1 MAVKEKITY
10 KTFKDEEVEKFLNGR
25 NINQKHIVCIE
36 GGTYSNTVQLVI
48 DDLETKRKYLKT
60 DEYKPFV
67 YVKDLKKLGI
77 PFYKNRKEEQREN
90 MAKYGITFKKLR
102 TTDNNGA
109 IVDRLENGF
118 KYIFYTD
125 SAYGM
130 RDLRAFFTKGGLDM
144 YWKATESF
152 TEDLFTPEIKGGKP
166 FIFDPNND
174 SIVYNTISENYEI
187 IIRGIDKVVYNSIQI
202 KYSGEFKEEEPEEDD
217 NDDVD
222 DLIEEQPKV
231 ITQSNGVL
239 KKLKLF
245 INYEIFHDESE
256 NVYRIIFKDKL
267 IAGEKINLFYQIS
280 NRNFFYTLKPE
291 EQYLIQ
297 KGIRMFNGYK
307 TYDDVHKFVFDIETT
322 GLNPNKD
329 RIFAIGCKDNRNFV
343 SIDFVNEM
351 DNDEEERKLIIN
363 LFKHID
369 KLKPAIIFGYNSE
382 DFDFNFIL
390 RRAEK
395 LGLDIETLVT
405 TYLKDKTIKRLED
418 SSLKVG
424 NETKYYTKT
433 SMFGYNVLDIIHAVW
448 KTQAIN
454 SNMKEAGLKYVCK
467 FSEIAKPNRMY
478 VNNGA
483 KIYEMWKEDK
493 FYINKSQTN
502 DYDLIP
508 DEYQDK
514 VIEYLEINPDY
525 DKIISGSEIIEQYL
539 EDDLWETLEVDKRY
553 NESTFMLSKLLPTS
567 FERTATIGGAGSWN
581 LIMTAWSYE
590 NDLAIPYTPHKRDFT
605 GGLSRTFKVGYFENI
620 YKEDYAGLYP
630 AIQLEH
636 LVFPKHDIT
645 NILFRLLS
653 YFKFTRDKYKKWG
666 KDETLP
672 EQERKFYDTL
682 QLPIKILNNSNFG
695 AFGSEYFNWADFDC
709 AERITCTGRQYLRRM
724 IHYFMKFSAIP
735 ITEDSV
741 TGDTPVYIK
750 YENGVIDIVQIGS
763 LFNVNSSFLDEEK
776 LRDYESK
783 NYLILTRGGWKKI
796 NYVYKHK
803 TNKKI
808 HTITTKDRRIDVTED
823 HSLFQNAIEVKPKD
837 LLKNDKIDIFDLT
850 TLDFNYKEDCI
861 YPLNEETA
869 WLYGMFL
876 GDGSALSSK
885 RNKNYFSKRRNE
897 YIVYNHEGRNDWKIS
912 NQNIEFLEKSKDIL
926 KKYFNIDGLIKDH
939 RKSSNVHN
947 MVAYGK
953 DFVKFFANNFYTKD
967 REKKIP
973 SFILSCNDL
982 NILKSFIEGFIDAE
996 GYPKGYDTCISIDQ
1010 KPKIA
1015 LAGLSLILFKLNK
1028 EYRIYLRKDKEHIT
1042 KIAFPQY
1049 NKRKPTS
1056 IMKSDLVY
1064 NNRINETKFDFV
1076 YDVSTEDG
1084 TFIAGIGGIICHN
1097 TDGCNFSI
1105 PEYTLIDLDFN
1116 VLTTP
1121 IKIDDLTYEY
1131 EGVTYKGVD
1140 AMVEKFNNDIIAG
1153 QYMKLDNDGM
1163 WISAANFSRKNYA
1176 NLEYSTL
1183 EDKNKKKIFNIPK
1196 EYLENENEYVKKY
1209 AEENSYSA
1217 EHVKNL
1223 KLRRSKPKVTGNTIK
1238 SKTMSEYIEDFINEG
1253 IKLILT
1259 NKPKEFIEFYYEY
1272 LTKIYC
1278 KQIPI
1283 KKIASKSRLKQTVEE
1298 YQNRGTDV
1306 NGKAKAKQAHMELII
1321 AHDINTS
1328 GIDFIYYVNN
1338 GTAKSHG
1345 DVSIN
1350 KKTGMYNSYVITE
1363 KELKNNPD
1371 MLGEYNVAR
1380 YVTNFNKRVTAL
1392 LTVFPEKIRK
1402 TLIKEKPMDRE
1413 YYGDNEI
1420 QLVNFDR
1427 DSIEDFFY
1435 LEEKEVKFWN
1445 RTGLKPDDIFTEFK
1459 SDYEIKSYEYHDKFS
1474 EIKEKMKALG
1484 ITSKLKMQHQ
1494 RYKNDDIVLLLR
1506 KGYQID
1512 NEIVDLEYSKY
1523 LNTSNVYLP
1532 LKGYKDL
1539 HAIYKKTNSKKLTE
1553 SNKFFISKV
1562 VKGELD
1568 IIKEV

>member
-1 MAVKEKITY
+1 MTVKEKITY

-36 GGTYSNTVQLVI
+36 GSSYSNIVKLVI
-48 DDLETKRKYLKT
+48 DDPEKNKKYIKSE
-60 DEYKPFV
+60 EYKPFV

-77 PFYKNRKEEQREN
+77 PFYKDRKDEYRKN
-90 MAKYGITFKKLR
+90 MTKYGITFKQLR

-109 IVDRLENGF
+109 IVDRLEQGY

-125 SAYGM
+125 SDYGM
-130 RDLRAFFTKGGLDM
+130 RDLRAFFSKGGLDI

-152 TEDLFTPEIKGGKP
+152 TENLFTPEIKGGKP
-166 FIFDPNND
+166 FIYDPNND

-187 IIRGIDKVVYNSIQI
+187 IIRGIDKVIYNSIQI
-202 KYSGEFKEEEPEEDD
+202 KYSGEFKEEKPEDD
-217 NDDVD
+217 DDDVE
-222 DLIEEQPKV
+222 DLIEEKPKV
-231 ITQSNGVL
+231 STELNGVL

-256 NVYRIIFKDKL
+256 NVYRVIFKDKL
-267 IAGEKINLFYQIS
+267 NEGEKINLFYEIS
-280 NRNFFYTLKPE
+280 NRNFFFTLKPE

-297 KGIRMFNGYK
+297 KGVRMFNGYK

-322 GLNPNKD
+322 GLYPEKD
-329 RIFAIGCKDNRNFV
+329 RIFAIGSKDNRKFK
-343 SIDFVNEM
+343 SIDFVQEM
-351 DNDEEERKLIIN
+351 DNDDEERKLIIN
-363 LFKHID
+363 LFNHID

-390 RRAEK
+390 KRAEK
-395 LGLDIETLVT
+395 LGLDIETLIT

-433 SMFGYNVLDIIHAVW
+433 KMYGYNVLDTIHAVW

-467 FSEIAKPNRMY
+467 FSGIAKPNRMY
-478 VNNGA
+478 VKNGA
-483 KIYEMWKEDK
+483 KIYEMWKENK
-493 FYINKSQTN
+493 NYVNKSQTN
-502 DYDLIP
+502 DYELIP
-508 DEYQDK
+508 YEYQDNPIDYLLEK
-514 VIEYLEINPDY
+514 PEYDS
-525 DKIISGSEIIEQYL
+525 IISGKQIIEQYL

-590 NDLAIPYTPHKRDFT
+590 NDLAIPYTPNKKQFT

-630 AIQLEH
+630 AIGLEH
-636 LVFPKHDIT
+636 LVFPRHDIT

-666 KDETLP
+666 KDETLA
-672 EQERKFYDTL
+672 EVERMFYDTL
-682 QLPIKILNNSNFG
+682 QLPIKILNNSEFG
-695 AFGSEYFNWADFDC
+695 ALGSEFFNWADFDC

-724 IHYFMKFSAIP
+724 IDYFMKFGAIP
-735 ITEDSV
+735 ITTD
-741 TGDTPVYIK
+741 
-750 YENGVIDIVQIGS
+750 
-763 LFNVNSSFLDEEK
+763 
-776 LRDYESK
+776 
-783 NYLILTRGGWKKI
+783 
-796 NYVYKHK
+796 
-803 TNKKI
+803 
-808 HTITTKDRRIDVTED
+808 
-823 HSLFQNAIEVKPKD
+823 
-837 LLKNDKIDIFDLT
+837 
-850 TLDFNYKEDCI
+850 
-861 YPLNEETA
+861 
-869 WLYGMFL
+869 
-876 GDGSALSSK
+876 
-885 RNKNYFSKRRNE
+885 
-897 YIVYNHEGRNDWKIS
+897 
-912 NQNIEFLEKSKDIL
+912 
-926 KKYFNIDGLIKDH
+926 
-939 RKSSNVHN
+939 
-947 MVAYGK
+947 
-953 DFVKFFANNFYTKD
+953 
-967 REKKIP
+967 
-973 SFILSCNDL
+973 
-982 NILKSFIEGFIDAE
+982 
-996 GYPKGYDTCISIDQ
+996 
-1010 KPKIA
+1010 
-1015 LAGLSLILFKLNK
+1015 
-1028 EYRIYLRKDKEHIT
+1028 
-1042 KIAFPQY
+1042 
-1049 NKRKPTS
+1049 
-1056 IMKSDLVY
+1056 
-1064 NNRINETKFDFV
+1064 
-1076 YDVSTEDG
+1076 
-1084 TFIAGIGGIICHN
+1084 
-1097 TDGCNFSI
+1097 TDGCNFSV
-1105 PEYTLIDLDFN
+1105 PEYTIVDLDFN
-1116 VLTTP
+1116 VLSTP
-1121 IKIDDLTYEY
+1121 IKIDDLRYEY

-1183 EDKNKKKIFNIPK
+1183 EDKNIKKIFNIPK
-1196 EYLENENEYVKKY
+1196 EYLEKENEYVREY
-1209 AEENSYSA
+1209 AEKNLYMDEA
-1217 EHVKNL
+1217 FKNL
-1223 KLRRSKPKVTGNTIK
+1223 KIKKSKPKVTGNTIK
-1238 SKTMSEYIEDFINEG
+1238 SKTMSEYIEDFINQG

-1272 LTKIYC
+1272 LTNIYC

-1283 KKIASKSRLKQTVEE
+1283 KKIASKSRLKQTVED
-1298 YQNRGTDV
+1298 YQKRGADV
-1306 NGKAKAKQAHMELII
+1306 NGKSKAKQAHMELII
-1321 AHDINTS
+1321 AHGINTS
-1328 GIDFIYYVNN
+1328 GVDFIYYVNN

-1363 KELKNNPD
+1363 KELKDNPD

-1380 YVTNFNKRVTAL
+1380 YVNNFNKRVTSL
-1392 LTVFPEKIRK
+1392 LTIFPEKIRN

-1413 YYGDNEI
+1413 YYSDNEI

-1459 SDYEIKSYEYHDKFS
+1459 CDYEIKSYEYHDKFS
-1474 EIKEKMKALG
+1474 EIKEKMKTLG
-1484 ITSKLKMQHQ
+1484 ITSKLKMQHEK
-1494 RYKNDDIVLLLR
+1494 YKNDDIVLLLK

-1512 NEIVDLEYSKY
+1512 NEVIDLEYSKY
-1523 LNTSNVYLP
+1523 LSVSNVYLP

-1539 HAIYKKTNSKKLTE
+1539 HAIYKKTNSKKVTE
-1553 SNKFFISKV
+1553 VNKFFISKV
-1562 VKGELD
+1562 IKGELD

>member
-1 MAVKEKITY
+1 MAVREKITY
-10 KTFKDEEVEKFLNGR
+10 KTFKDEQVEKFLNGR
-25 NINQKHIVCIE
+25 NTNQKHVVCIE
-36 GGTYSNTVQLVI
+36 GSSYSNIVQLVI
-48 DDLETKRKYLKT
+48 DDPEKNKKYIKSE
-60 DEYKPFV
+60 EYKPFV

-77 PFYKNRKEEQREN
+77 PFYKGRKEEQREN
-90 MAKYGITFKKLR
+90 MTKYGITFKQLK

-109 IVDRLENGF
+109 VVERLENGY
-118 KYIFYTD
+118 KYIFYTN

-130 RDLRAFFTKGGLDM
+130 RDLRTFFAKGGLDM

-152 TEDLFTPEIKGGKP
+152 TENLFTPEIKGGKP

-174 SIVYNTISENYEI
+174 SIIYNTISENYEI
-187 IIRGIDKVVYNSIQI
+187 IIRDINKVVYNSIQI
-202 KYSGEFKEEEPEEDD
+202 KYSGEFQEEKPEDD
-217 NDDVD
+217 NDDVS
-222 DLIEEQPKV
+222 DLIEEETKV
-231 ITQSNGVL
+231 TTQSNVL
-239 KKLKLF
+239 KKLALF
-245 INYEIFHDESE
+245 HNYEIFHDESE

-267 IAGEKINLFYQIS
+267 IAGQKINIFYQIS
-280 NRNFFYTLKPE
+280 NRNFFYTLKAE

-297 KGIRMFNGYK
+297 KGVRMFNGYK
-307 TYDDVHKFVFDIETT
+307 TYDEVHKFVFDIETT
-322 GLNPNKD
+322 GLYPEKD

-343 SIDFVNEM
+343 SIDFVKEM
-351 DNDEEERKLIIN
+351 NNDEQERKLIIN

-382 DFDFNFIL
+382 DFDFNFVL
-390 RRAEK
+390 KRAEK

-467 FSEIAKPNRMY
+467 FSGIAKPNRMY

-493 FYINKSQTN
+493 FYINKSESN
-502 DYDLIP
+502 DYELIP

-514 VIEYLEINPDY
+514 VIEYLEMNPDY

-539 EDDLWETLEVDKRY
+539 ADDLWETLEVDKRY

-590 NDLAIPYTPHKRDFT
+590 NDLAIPYTPNKKEFT

-630 AIQLEH
+630 SIQLEH
-636 LVFPKHDIT
+636 YVFPRHDIT

-724 IHYFMKFSAIP
+724 IHYFMQFGAIP
-735 ITEDSV
+735 ITED
-741 TGDTPVYIK
+741 
-750 YENGVIDIVQIGS
+750 
-763 LFNVNSSFLDEEK
+763 
-776 LRDYESK
+776 
-783 NYLILTRGGWKKI
+783 
-796 NYVYKHK
+796 
-803 TNKKI
+803 
-808 HTITTKDRRIDVTED
+808 
-823 HSLFQNAIEVKPKD
+823 
-837 LLKNDKIDIFDLT
+837 
-850 TLDFNYKEDCI
+850 
-861 YPLNEETA
+861 
-869 WLYGMFL
+869 
-876 GDGSALSSK
+876 
-885 RNKNYFSKRRNE
+885 
-897 YIVYNHEGRNDWKIS
+897 
-912 NQNIEFLEKSKDIL
+912 
-926 KKYFNIDGLIKDH
+926 
-939 RKSSNVHN
+939 
-947 MVAYGK
+947 
-953 DFVKFFANNFYTKD
+953 
-967 REKKIP
+967 
-973 SFILSCNDL
+973 
-982 NILKSFIEGFIDAE
+982 
-996 GYPKGYDTCISIDQ
+996 
-1010 KPKIA
+1010 
-1015 LAGLSLILFKLNK
+1015 
-1028 EYRIYLRKDKEHIT
+1028 
-1042 KIAFPQY
+1042 
-1049 NKRKPTS
+1049 
-1056 IMKSDLVY
+1056 
-1064 NNRINETKFDFV
+1064 
-1076 YDVSTEDG
+1076 
-1084 TFIAGIGGIICHN
+1084 
-1097 TDGCNFSI
+1097 TDGCNFSV
-1105 PEYTLIDLDFN
+1105 PEYTNIDLDFQYHQ
-1116 VLTTP
+1116 TP

-1183 EDKNKKKIFNIPK
+1183 EDKTKKKIFNIPK
-1196 EYLENENEYVKKY
+1196 EYLGNENDYVEKY
-1209 AEENSYSA
+1209 AKENSYST
-1217 EHVKNL
+1217 ELIKNL
-1223 KLRRSKPKVTGNTIK
+1223 KLRKSKPKVTGNTIK

-1253 IKLILT
+1253 INLILT

-1272 LTKIYC
+1272 LTNIYC

-1283 KKIASKSRLKQTVEE
+1283 KKIASKSRLKQTVED
-1298 YQNRGTDV
+1298 YQKRGTDV

-1321 AHDINTS
+1321 AHGINTS

-1363 KELKNNPD
+1363 KELKDNPD
-1371 MLGEYNVAR
+1371 MVGEYNVAR
-1380 YVTNFNKRVTAL
+1380 YVNNFNKRVTAL
-1392 LTVFPEKIRK
+1392 LTVFPEKVRN
-1402 TLIKEKPMDRE
+1402 TLIKDKPMDRE
-1413 YYGDNEI
+1413 YYADNEV

-1459 SDYEIKSYEYHDKFS
+1459 CDYEIKSYEYHDKFS
-1474 EIKEKMKALG
+1474 QMKEKMIALG

-1494 RYKNDDIVLLLR
+1494 RYKNDDIVLVLR
-1506 KGYQID
+1506 KSYQID

-1523 LNTSNVYLP
+1523 LSISNVYLP

-1539 HAIYKKTNSKKLTE
+1539 HAIYKKTNSKKVTE
-1553 SNKFFISKV
+1553 VNKFFISKV

>member
-1 MAVKEKITY
+1 MAVREKITY
-10 KTFKDEEVEKFLNGR
+10 KTFKDEQVENFLNGR

-36 GGTYSNTVQLVI
+36 GSSYSNIVNLVI
-48 DDLETKRKYLKT
+48 DDPEKNKKFIKSE
-60 DEYKPFV
+60 EYKPFV

-90 MAKYGITFKKLR
+90 MTKYGITFKQLK

-109 IVDRLENGF
+109 IVDRLEQGY

-130 RDLRAFFTKGGLDM
+130 RDLRTFFSKGGLDM
-144 YWKATESF
+144 YWKSTESF
-152 TEDLFTPEIKGGKP
+152 TSNLFTPEIKEGKP

-174 SIVYNTISENYEI
+174 SILYNTISENYEI
-187 IIRGIDKVVYNSIQI
+187 IIRDINKVVYNSIQL
-202 KYSGEFKEEEPEEDD
+202 KYSGEFKEEEPQEDD
-217 NDDVD
+217 NDDVS

-231 ITQSNGVL
+231 STELNGVL

-245 INYEIFHDESE
+245 HNYEIFHDESE

-267 IAGEKINLFYQIS
+267 IAGEKINIFYQIS

-297 KGIRMFNGYK
+297 KGVRMFNGYK

-322 GLNPNKD
+322 GLYPEKD
-329 RIFAIGCKDNRNFV
+329 RIFAIGSKDNRNFV

-351 DNDEEERKLIIN
+351 NNDEEEKKLIIN

-390 RRAEK
+390 KRAEK
-395 LGLDIETLVT
+395 LGLDIDTLVT

-433 SMFGYNVLDIIHAVW
+433 SMYGYNVLDIIHAVW

-467 FSEIAKPNRMY
+467 FAGIAKPNRMY
-478 VNNGA
+478 VKNGA
-483 KIYEMWKEDK
+483 KIYQMWKEDK
-493 FYINKSQTN
+493 LYINKSESN

-514 VIEYLEINPDY
+514 AIQYLEMNPDY
-525 DKIISGSEIIEQYL
+525 DKIISGGEIIEQYL
-539 EDDLWETLEVDKRY
+539 ADDLWETLEVDKRY

-567 FERTATIGGAGSWN
+567 LERTATIGGAGSWN

-590 NDLAIPYTPHKRDFT
+590 NGLAIPYTPNKIEFT

-630 AIQLEH
+630 SIQLEH
-636 LVFPKHDIT
+636 YVFPRHDVT

-653 YFKFTRDKYKKWG
+653 YFKFTRDKYKKWA

-672 EQERKFYDTL
+672 EEERKFYDAL

-724 IHYFMKFSAIP
+724 IHYFMQFGAIP
-735 ITEDSV
+735 ITED
-741 TGDTPVYIK
+741 
-750 YENGVIDIVQIGS
+750 
-763 LFNVNSSFLDEEK
+763 
-776 LRDYESK
+776 
-783 NYLILTRGGWKKI
+783 
-796 NYVYKHK
+796 
-803 TNKKI
+803 
-808 HTITTKDRRIDVTED
+808 
-823 HSLFQNAIEVKPKD
+823 
-837 LLKNDKIDIFDLT
+837 
-850 TLDFNYKEDCI
+850 
-861 YPLNEETA
+861 
-869 WLYGMFL
+869 
-876 GDGSALSSK
+876 
-885 RNKNYFSKRRNE
+885 
-897 YIVYNHEGRNDWKIS
+897 
-912 NQNIEFLEKSKDIL
+912 
-926 KKYFNIDGLIKDH
+926 
-939 RKSSNVHN
+939 
-947 MVAYGK
+947 
-953 DFVKFFANNFYTKD
+953 
-967 REKKIP
+967 
-973 SFILSCNDL
+973 
-982 NILKSFIEGFIDAE
+982 
-996 GYPKGYDTCISIDQ
+996 
-1010 KPKIA
+1010 
-1015 LAGLSLILFKLNK
+1015 
-1028 EYRIYLRKDKEHIT
+1028 
-1042 KIAFPQY
+1042 
-1049 NKRKPTS
+1049 
-1056 IMKSDLVY
+1056 
-1064 NNRINETKFDFV
+1064 
-1076 YDVSTEDG
+1076 
-1084 TFIAGIGGIICHN
+1084 
-1097 TDGCNFSI
+1097 TDGCNFSV
-1105 PEYTLIDLDFN
+1105 PEYTNVDLDFQYHQ
-1116 VLTTP
+1116 TP
-1121 IKIDDLTYEY
+1121 IKIDDLIYEY

-1183 EDKNKKKIFNIPK
+1183 EDKNIKKILNIPK
-1196 EYLENENEYVKKY
+1196 EYLGKENEYLKEYTEKK
-1209 AEENSYSA
+1209 SYMG
-1217 EHVKNL
+1217 ETIKNL
-1223 KLRRSKPKVTGNTIK
+1223 KIKKSKPKVTGNTIK

-1253 IKLILT
+1253 INLILT

-1283 KKIASKSRLKQTVEE
+1283 KKIASKSRLKQTVED
-1298 YQNRGTDV
+1298 YQKRGTDV

-1321 AHDINTS
+1321 AHGINTS
-1328 GIDFIYYVNN
+1328 GVDFIYYVNN

-1350 KKTGMYNSYVITE
+1350 KKTGIYNSYVITE
-1363 KELKNNPD
+1363 KELKDNPD
-1371 MLGEYNVAR
+1371 MIGEYNVAR
-1380 YVTNFNKRVTAL
+1380 YVSNFNKRVTAL
-1392 LTVFPEKIRK
+1392 LTVFPEKVRN

-1413 YYGDNEI
+1413 HYTDNEI

-1459 SDYEIKSYEYHDKFS
+1459 TDYEIKSYEYHDKFS
-1474 EIKEKMKALG
+1474 EIKEKMKTLG

-1494 RYKNDDIVLLLR
+1494 RYKNDDIVLILK

-1512 NEIVDLEYSKY
+1512 NELIDIEYSKY
-1523 LNTSNVYLP
+1523 LSASNVYLP

-1539 HAIYKKTNSKKLTE
+1539 HTIYKKTNSKKVTE
-1553 SNKFFISKV
+1553 VNKFFISKV

>member
-10 KTFKDEEVEKFLNGR
+10 KTFKDEEVERFLNGR

-36 GGTYSNTVQLVI
+36 GSTHSNTVQLVI

-60 DEYKPFV
+60 EEYKPFI

-77 PFYKNRKEEQREN
+77 PFYKDRKNEQREN
-90 MAKYGITFKKLR
+90 LEKYHITFKTLK
-102 TTDNNGA
+102 TKDNNGA
-109 IVDRLENGF
+109 IVDRLENGY

-130 RDLRAFFTKGGLDM
+130 RDLRAYFNKGGVDV
-144 YWKATESF
+144 YFKSTESF
-152 TEDLFTPEIKGGKP
+152 TKELFSPDLNEKKC
-166 FIFDPNND
+166 FIYDSEND
-174 SIVYNTISENYEI
+174 SIIYNKISENYEI
-187 IIRGIDKVVYNSIQI
+187 IIRDINRVVYNSIQI
-202 KYSGEFKEEEPEEDD
+202 KYTGEFKEEV
-217 NDDVD
+217 NDDD
-222 DLIEEQPKV
+222 DFFQDSTEEKKV
-231 ITQSNGVL
+231 EITPNGTL

-245 INYEIFHDESE
+245 HNYEIFHDESE

-267 IAGEKINLFYQIS
+267 TEGEKINVFYEIS
-280 NRNFFYTLKPE
+280 NRNLFYTLKPE

-297 KGIRMFNGYK
+297 KGVRMFNGYK
-307 TYDDVHKFVFDIETT
+307 TYDDVHKLVFDIETT
-322 GLNPNKD
+322 GLYPEKD
-329 RIFAIGCKDNRNFV
+329 RIFAIGCKDNRKFK
-343 SIDFVNEM
+343 SIDFVQEM
-351 DNDEEERKLIIN
+351 NNDEDEKNLIIN
-363 LFKHID
+363 FFNIID

-405 TYLKDKTIKRLED
+405 TYLKDKNIKRLEN

-467 FSEIAKPNRMY
+467 FAGIAKPNRMY

-502 DYDLIP
+502 DYKLIP
-508 DEYQDK
+508 NEYQYN
-514 VIEYLEINPDY
+514 VIQYLEMNPDY

-539 EDDLWETLEVDKRY
+539 EDDLWETLQVDKVY

-567 FERTATIGGAGSWN
+567 LERTATIGGAGSWN

-590 NDLAIPYTPHKRDFT
+590 NGLAIPLTPNKRDFV

-630 AIQLEH
+630 SIQLEH
-636 LVFPKHDIT
+636 YVFPRHDVS

-653 YFKFTRDKYKKWG
+653 YFKFTRDKYKKWA
-666 KDETLP
+666 KDETLL
-672 EQERKFYDTL
+672 EEERKFYDAL

-724 IHYFMKFSAIP
+724 IDYFMKFGAIP
-735 ITEDSV
+735 ITED
-741 TGDTPVYIK
+741 
-750 YENGVIDIVQIGS
+750 
-763 LFNVNSSFLDEEK
+763 
-776 LRDYESK
+776 
-783 NYLILTRGGWKKI
+783 
-796 NYVYKHK
+796 
-803 TNKKI
+803 
-808 HTITTKDRRIDVTED
+808 
-823 HSLFQNAIEVKPKD
+823 
-837 LLKNDKIDIFDLT
+837 
-850 TLDFNYKEDCI
+850 
-861 YPLNEETA
+861 
-869 WLYGMFL
+869 
-876 GDGSALSSK
+876 
-885 RNKNYFSKRRNE
+885 
-897 YIVYNHEGRNDWKIS
+897 
-912 NQNIEFLEKSKDIL
+912 
-926 KKYFNIDGLIKDH
+926 
-939 RKSSNVHN
+939 
-947 MVAYGK
+947 
-953 DFVKFFANNFYTKD
+953 
-967 REKKIP
+967 
-973 SFILSCNDL
+973 
-982 NILKSFIEGFIDAE
+982 
-996 GYPKGYDTCISIDQ
+996 
-1010 KPKIA
+1010 
-1015 LAGLSLILFKLNK
+1015 
-1028 EYRIYLRKDKEHIT
+1028 
-1042 KIAFPQY
+1042 
-1049 NKRKPTS
+1049 
-1056 IMKSDLVY
+1056 
-1064 NNRINETKFDFV
+1064 
-1076 YDVSTEDG
+1076 
-1084 TFIAGIGGIICHN
+1084 
-1097 TDGCNFSI
+1097 TDGCNFSV
-1105 PEYTLIDLDFN
+1105 PEYTNIDLDFN
-1116 VLTTP
+1116 VLSTP
-1121 IKIDDLTYEY
+1121 IKIDDLRYEY
-1131 EGVTYKGVD
+1131 EGITYKGVD

-1196 EYLENENEYVKKY
+1196 EYLGKENEYLKEY
-1209 AEENSYSA
+1209 AEKNSYMA
-1217 EHVKNL
+1217 EDIKNL
-1223 KLRRSKPKVTGNTIK
+1223 KIKRSKPKVTGNTIK

-1259 NKPKEFIEFYYEY
+1259 NKPKEFIEFYYEH

-1283 KKIASKSRLKQTVEE
+1283 KKIASKSRLKQTVED

-1321 AHDINTS
+1321 AHGINTS
-1328 GIDFIYYVNN
+1328 GMDFIYYVNN

-1363 KELKNNPD
+1363 NELKNNPD

-1380 YVTNFNKRVTAL
+1380 YVSNFNKRVTAL
-1392 LTVFPEKIRK
+1392 LTVFPEKVRN

-1413 YYGDNEI
+1413 HYSDNEI

-1445 RTGLKPDDIFTEFK
+1445 KTGLRPDDIFTDYK
-1459 SDYEIKSYEYHDKFS
+1459 CDYELKSQEYHDKYI
-1474 EIKEKMKALG
+1474 EIRNKMKSVG
-1484 ITSKLKMQHQ
+1484 ITSRLRMQHQ
-1494 RYKNDDIVLLLR
+1494 RYKNEDIVLMLN
-1506 KGYQID
+1506 KGYYID
-1512 NEIVDLEYSKY
+1512 NELVDTKYNKY
-1523 LNTSNVYLP
+1523 LGFDNVYLP
-1532 LKGYKDL
+1532 LSNHKDL
-1539 HAIYKKTNSKKLTE
+1539 YKIYSNTKSKKIVET
-1553 SNKFFISKV
+1553 NKFFIAKV
-1562 VKGELD
+1562 IEGNLD

>member
-10 KTFKDEEVEKFLNGR
+10 KTFKDEQVEKFLNGR
-25 NINQKHIVCIE
+25 NTNQKHVVCIE
-36 GGTYSNTVQLVI
+36 GSSYSNIVQLVI
-48 DDLETKRKYLKT
+48 DDPEKNRKYIKSE
-60 DEYKPFV
+60 EYKPFV

-77 PFYKNRKEEQREN
+77 PFYKDRKDEYRKN
-90 MAKYGITFKKLR
+90 MTKYGITFKQLR

-109 IVDRLENGF
+109 IVDRLENGY

-152 TEDLFTPEIKGGKP
+152 TENLFTPEIKGGKP

-174 SIVYNTISENYEI
+174 SIIYNTISENYEI

-202 KYSGEFKEEEPEEDD
+202 KYSGEFQEEKAEDD
-217 NDDVD
+217 NDDVS
-222 DLIEEQPKV
+222 DLIDEETKA
-231 ITQSNGVL
+231 ITQSNVL
-239 KKLKLF
+239 KKLALF
-245 INYEIFHDESE
+245 HNYEIFHDESE

-267 IAGEKINLFYQIS
+267 IPGQKINIFYQIS

-297 KGIRMFNGYK
+297 KGVRMFNGYK

-322 GLNPNKD
+322 GLYPEKD
-329 RIFAIGCKDNRNFV
+329 RIFAIGSKDNRNFV

-351 DNDEEERKLIIN
+351 NDDEEERKLIIN

-382 DFDFNFIL
+382 DFDFNFVL
-390 RRAEK
+390 KRAEK

-405 TYLKDKTIKRLED
+405 SYLKDKTIKRLED

-433 SMFGYNVLDIIHAVW
+433 NMYGYNVLDIIHAVW

-467 FSEIAKPNRMY
+467 FSGIAKPNRMY
-478 VNNGA
+478 VQNGA
-483 KIYEMWKEDK
+483 KIFQMWKENK
-493 FYINKSQTN
+493 NYINKSQTN

-508 DEYQDK
+508 DEYQDNPIDYLLNK
-514 VIEYLEINPDY
+514 SEYDS
-525 DKIISGSEIIEQYL
+525 IISGKQIIEQYL
-539 EDDLWETLEVDKRY
+539 ADDLWETLEVDKRY

-590 NDLAIPYTPHKRDFT
+590 NDLAIPYTPNKKQFT

-636 LVFPKHDIT
+636 SVFPRHDVT

-724 IHYFMKFSAIP
+724 IDYFMKFGAIP
-735 ITEDSV
+735 ITTD
-741 TGDTPVYIK
+741 
-750 YENGVIDIVQIGS
+750 
-763 LFNVNSSFLDEEK
+763 
-776 LRDYESK
+776 
-783 NYLILTRGGWKKI
+783 
-796 NYVYKHK
+796 
-803 TNKKI
+803 
-808 HTITTKDRRIDVTED
+808 
-823 HSLFQNAIEVKPKD
+823 
-837 LLKNDKIDIFDLT
+837 
-850 TLDFNYKEDCI
+850 
-861 YPLNEETA
+861 
-869 WLYGMFL
+869 
-876 GDGSALSSK
+876 
-885 RNKNYFSKRRNE
+885 
-897 YIVYNHEGRNDWKIS
+897 
-912 NQNIEFLEKSKDIL
+912 
-926 KKYFNIDGLIKDH
+926 
-939 RKSSNVHN
+939 
-947 MVAYGK
+947 
-953 DFVKFFANNFYTKD
+953 
-967 REKKIP
+967 
-973 SFILSCNDL
+973 
-982 NILKSFIEGFIDAE
+982 
-996 GYPKGYDTCISIDQ
+996 
-1010 KPKIA
+1010 
-1015 LAGLSLILFKLNK
+1015 
-1028 EYRIYLRKDKEHIT
+1028 
-1042 KIAFPQY
+1042 
-1049 NKRKPTS
+1049 
-1056 IMKSDLVY
+1056 
-1064 NNRINETKFDFV
+1064 
-1076 YDVSTEDG
+1076 
-1084 TFIAGIGGIICHN
+1084 
-1097 TDGCNFSI
+1097 TDGCNYSVPQYVNI
-1105 PEYTLIDLDFN
+1105 NLDFN

-1196 EYLENENEYVKKY
+1196 EYLGKEDEYLKEY
-1209 AEENSYSA
+1209 AEKKSYLA
-1217 EHVKNL
+1217 EDTKNL
-1223 KLRRSKPKVTGNTIK
+1223 KIKKSKPKVTGNTIK
-1238 SKTMSEYIEDFINEG
+1238 SKTMSEYIEDFVNQG

-1283 KKIASKSRLKQTVEE
+1283 KKIASKSRLKQTVED
-1298 YQNRGTDV
+1298 YQKRGTDV
-1306 NGKAKAKQAHMELII
+1306 NGKAKAKQAHMELVI
-1321 AHDINTS
+1321 ANNINTS
-1328 GIDFIYYVNN
+1328 GMDFIYYVNN

-1363 KELKNNPD
+1363 SELKNNPD

-1380 YVTNFNKRVTAL
+1380 YVNNFNKRVTAL
-1392 LTVFPEKIRK
+1392 LTVFPEKIRN
-1402 TLIKEKPMDRE
+1402 TIIKDKPMDRE

-1445 RTGLKPDDIFTEFK
+1445 RTGLRPDDIFKEFK
-1459 SDYEIKSYEYHDKFS
+1459 CDYELKSQEYYDKYNYVQNRMKELGSKSILKTQHD
-1474 EIKEKMKALG
+1474 
-1484 ITSKLKMQHQ
+1484 
-1494 RYKNDDIVLLLR
+1494 RYKNEDIILILKNSFKINDEL
-1506 KGYQID
+1506 ID
-1512 NEIVDLEYSKY
+1512 EQYNKY
-1523 LNTSNVYLP
+1523 LSIDNVYLP
-1532 LKGYKDL
+1532 LKSYKDL
-1539 HAIYKKTNSKKLTE
+1539 YTIYKQTKSKK
-1553 SNKFFISKV
+1553 II
-1562 VKGELD
+1562 ELNNYFLCHIINGKIE

>member
-1 MAVKEKITY
+1 MTVKEKITY

-25 NINQKHIVCIE
+25 NLNQKHIVCIE
-36 GGTYSNTVQLVI
+36 GSTYSNTVQLVI
-48 DDLETKRKYLKT
+48 DDPETKRKYLKT
-60 DEYKPFV
+60 EEYKPFV
-67 YVKDLKKLGI
+67 YVKDLKELGI

-90 MAKYGITFKKLR
+90 MTKYGITFKKLR

-109 IVDRLENGF
+109 IVDRLEKGY

-130 RDLRAFFTKGGLDM
+130 RDLRTFFSKGGLDM
-144 YWKATESF
+144 YWKSTESF
-152 TEDLFTPEIKGGKP
+152 TENLFTPEIKGGKP
-166 FIFDPNND
+166 FIYDTNND

-187 IIRGIDKVVYNSIQI
+187 IIRGIDKVIYNSIQI
-202 KYSGEFKEEEPEEDD
+202 KYSGEFKEEEPEEEDDD
-217 NDDVD
+217 NDVE
-222 DLIEEQPKV
+222 DLIEEKPKV
-231 ITQSNGVL
+231 PTQSNVL
-239 KKLKLF
+239 KKLALF
-245 INYEIFHDESE
+245 HNYEIFHDESE

-267 IAGEKINLFYQIS
+267 KEGEKINLFYEIS
-280 NRNFFYTLKPE
+280 NRNFFFTLKPE

-297 KGIRMFNGYK
+297 KGVRMFNGYK
-307 TYDDVHKFVFDIETT
+307 TYDDVHKFVYDIETT
-322 GLNPNKD
+322 GLNPEKD
-329 RIFAIGCKDNRNFV
+329 RIFAIGCKDNRKFK
-343 SIDFVNEM
+343 SIDFVQEEN
-351 DNDEEERKLIIN
+351 NNEEEKKLIIN
-363 LFKHID
+363 LFKNID
-369 KLKPAIIFGYNSE
+369 RLKPAIIFGYNSE
-382 DFDFNFIL
+382 DFDFKFVL

-405 TYLKDKTIKRLED
+405 TYLKDKTIKRIEN

-433 SMFGYNVLDIIHAVW
+433 KMYGYNVLDTIHAVW

-467 FSEIAKPNRMY
+467 FSGIAKPNRMY
-478 VNNGA
+478 VKNGA

-502 DYDLIP
+502 EYNLIP

-581 LIMTAWSYE
+581 LIMSAWSYE
-590 NDLAIPYTPHKRDFT
+590 NDLAIPYTPNKKQFT

-636 LVFPKHDIT
+636 SVFPRHDVT

-709 AERITCTGRQYLRRM
+709 AERITCTGRQYLRKM
-724 IHYFMKFSAIP
+724 VHYFM
-735 ITEDSV
+735 
-741 TGDTPVYIK
+741 
-750 YENGVIDIVQIGS
+750 Q
-763 LFNVNSSFLDEEK
+763 
-776 LRDYESK
+776 
-783 NYLILTRGGWKKI
+783 
-796 NYVYKHK
+796 
-803 TNKKI
+803 
-808 HTITTKDRRIDVTED
+808 
-823 HSLFQNAIEVKPKD
+823 
-837 LLKNDKIDIFDLT
+837 
-850 TLDFNYKEDCI
+850 
-861 YPLNEETA
+861 
-869 WLYGMFL
+869 
-876 GDGSALSSK
+876 LSSTP
-885 RNKNYFSKRRNE
+885 
-897 YIVYNHEGRNDWKIS
+897 IVTD
-912 NQNIEFLEKSKDIL
+912 
-926 KKYFNIDGLIKDH
+926 
-939 RKSSNVHN
+939 
-947 MVAYGK
+947 
-953 DFVKFFANNFYTKD
+953 
-967 REKKIP
+967 
-973 SFILSCNDL
+973 
-982 NILKSFIEGFIDAE
+982 
-996 GYPKGYDTCISIDQ
+996 
-1010 KPKIA
+1010 
-1015 LAGLSLILFKLNK
+1015 
-1028 EYRIYLRKDKEHIT
+1028 
-1042 KIAFPQY
+1042 
-1049 NKRKPTS
+1049 
-1056 IMKSDLVY
+1056 
-1064 NNRINETKFDFV
+1064 
-1076 YDVSTEDG
+1076 
-1084 TFIAGIGGIICHN
+1084 
-1097 TDGCNFSI
+1097 TDGCNFSV
-1105 PEYTLIDLDFN
+1105 PEYTIVDLDFN
-1116 VLTTP
+1116 VLSTP
-1121 IKIDDLTYEY
+1121 IKIDDLRYEY
-1131 EGVTYKGVD
+1131 EGVIYKGVD

-1196 EYLENENEYVKKY
+1196 EYLEKENEYVEKY

-1223 KLRRSKPKVTGNTIK
+1223 KLKKSKPKVTGNTIK

-1259 NKPKEFIEFYYEY
+1259 NKPKAFIEFYYEY

-1298 YQNRGTDV
+1298 YKNRGADV

-1380 YVTNFNKRVTAL
+1380 YVNNFNKRVTAL
-1392 LTVFPEKIRK
+1392 LTIFPEKIRN

-1413 YYGDNEI
+1413 HYSDGEI

-1484 ITSKLKMQHQ
+1484 ITSKLKMQHE
-1494 RYKNDDIVLLLR
+1494 RYKNDDIVLLLK

-1512 NEIVDLEYSKY
+1512 NEVVDLEYSNY
-1523 LNTSNVYLP
+1523 LSISNVYLP

-1539 HAIYKKTNSKKLTE
+1539 HAIYKKTNTKKVTE
-1553 SNKFFISKV
+1553 VNKFFISKV
-1562 VKGELD
+1562 IKGELN

>member
-10 KTFKDEEVEKFLNGR
+10 KTFKDEDVERFLNGR

-36 GGTYSNTVQLVI
+36 GSTYSNTVELVI

-60 DEYKPFV
+60 EEYKPFI

-77 PFYKNRKEEQREN
+77 PFYKDRKDEQRKNLE
-90 MAKYGITFKKLR
+90 KYHITFKTLK
-102 TTDNNGA
+102 TKDNNGA
-109 IVDRLENGF
+109 VVDRLENGY

-130 RDLRAFFTKGGLDM
+130 RDLRAYFSKGGVDV
-144 YWKATESF
+144 YFKSTESF
-152 TEDLFTPEIKGGKP
+152 TKELFSPNLNEKKC
-166 FIFDPNND
+166 FIYDSEND
-174 SIVYNTISENYEI
+174 SIIYNKISENYEI
-187 IIRGIDKVVYNSIQI
+187 IIRDINRVIYNSIQI
-202 KYSGEFKEEEPEEDD
+202 KYTGEFKEEVIEEDD
-217 NDDVD
+217 FFQDST
-222 DLIEEQPKV
+222 EEKKV
-231 ITQSNGVL
+231 EITPNGTL

-245 INYEIFHDESE
+245 HNYEIFHDESE
-256 NVYRIIFKDKL
+256 NVYRVIFKDKL
-267 IAGEKINLFYQIS
+267 IEGEKINVFYEIS
-280 NRNFFYTLKPE
+280 NRNLFYTLKPE

-297 KGIRMFNGYK
+297 KGVRMFNGYK
-307 TYDDVHKFVFDIETT
+307 TYDDVHKLVFDIETT
-322 GLNPNKD
+322 GLYPEKD
-329 RIFAIGCKDNRNFV
+329 RIFAIGCKDNKNFK
-343 SIDFVNEM
+343 SIDFVQEM
-351 DNDEEERKLIIN
+351 NNDEDEKNLIIN
-363 LFKHID
+363 FFKIID

-405 TYLKDKTIKRLED
+405 TYLKDKNIKRLEN

-467 FSEIAKPNRMY
+467 FAGIAKPNRMY

-493 FYINKSQTN
+493 FYVNKSQTN
-502 DYDLIP
+502 DYKLIP
-508 DEYQDK
+508 NEYQDN
-514 VIEYLEINPDY
+514 VIQYLEMSPDY

-539 EDDLWETLEVDKRY
+539 EDDLWETLQVDKVY

-567 FERTATIGGAGSWN
+567 LERTATIGGAGSWN

-590 NDLAIPYTPHKRDFT
+590 NGLAIPLTPNKRDFV

-630 AIQLEH
+630 SIQLEH
-636 LVFPKHDIT
+636 YVFPRHDVS

-653 YFKFTRDKYKKWG
+653 YFKFTRDKYKKWA

-672 EQERKFYDTL
+672 EEERKFYDTL

-724 IHYFMKFSAIP
+724 IHYFMKFGAIP
-735 ITEDSV
+735 ITED
-741 TGDTPVYIK
+741 
-750 YENGVIDIVQIGS
+750 
-763 LFNVNSSFLDEEK
+763 
-776 LRDYESK
+776 
-783 NYLILTRGGWKKI
+783 
-796 NYVYKHK
+796 
-803 TNKKI
+803 
-808 HTITTKDRRIDVTED
+808 
-823 HSLFQNAIEVKPKD
+823 
-837 LLKNDKIDIFDLT
+837 
-850 TLDFNYKEDCI
+850 
-861 YPLNEETA
+861 
-869 WLYGMFL
+869 
-876 GDGSALSSK
+876 
-885 RNKNYFSKRRNE
+885 
-897 YIVYNHEGRNDWKIS
+897 
-912 NQNIEFLEKSKDIL
+912 
-926 KKYFNIDGLIKDH
+926 
-939 RKSSNVHN
+939 
-947 MVAYGK
+947 
-953 DFVKFFANNFYTKD
+953 
-967 REKKIP
+967 
-973 SFILSCNDL
+973 
-982 NILKSFIEGFIDAE
+982 
-996 GYPKGYDTCISIDQ
+996 
-1010 KPKIA
+1010 
-1015 LAGLSLILFKLNK
+1015 
-1028 EYRIYLRKDKEHIT
+1028 
-1042 KIAFPQY
+1042 
-1049 NKRKPTS
+1049 
-1056 IMKSDLVY
+1056 
-1064 NNRINETKFDFV
+1064 
-1076 YDVSTEDG
+1076 
-1084 TFIAGIGGIICHN
+1084 
-1097 TDGCNFSI
+1097 TDGCNFSV
-1105 PEYTLIDLDFN
+1105 PEYTNIDLDFN
-1116 VLTTP
+1116 VLSTP
-1121 IKIDDLTYEY
+1121 IKIDDLNYEY

-1196 EYLENENEYVKKY
+1196 EYLEKENEYVEKY
-1209 AEENSYSA
+1209 TKENSYST
-1217 EHVKNL
+1217 EHIKNL
-1223 KLRRSKPKVTGNTIK
+1223 KLRKSKPKVTGNTIK

-1259 NKPKEFIEFYYEY
+1259 NKPKEFIEFYYEH

-1283 KKIASKSRLKQTVEE
+1283 KKIASKSRLKQTVED

-1321 AHDINTS
+1321 AHGINTS
-1328 GIDFIYYVNN
+1328 GMDFIYYVNN

-1363 KELKNNPD
+1363 NELKNNPD

-1380 YVTNFNKRVTAL
+1380 YVSNFNKRVTAL
-1392 LTVFPEKIRK
+1392 LTVFPEKVRN

-1413 YYGDNEI
+1413 HYSDNEI

-1445 RTGLKPDDIFTEFK
+1445 KTGLRPDDIFTDYK
-1459 SDYEIKSYEYHDKFS
+1459 CDYELKSQEYHDKYI
-1474 EIKEKMKALG
+1474 EIRNKMKSVG
-1484 ITSKLKMQHQ
+1484 ITSRLRMQHQ
-1494 RYKNDDIVLLLR
+1494 RYKNEDIVLILN
-1506 KGYQID
+1506 KGYYID
-1512 NEIVDLEYSKY
+1512 NELVDTKYNKY
-1523 LNTSNVYLP
+1523 LGFDNVYLP
-1532 LKGYKDL
+1532 LSNHKDL
-1539 HAIYKKTNSKKLTE
+1539 YKIYSTTKSKKIVET
-1553 SNKFFISKV
+1553 NKFFIAKV
-1562 VKGELD
+1562 IEGNLD

>member
-10 KTFKDEEVEKFLNGR
+10 KTFKDEQVEKFLNGR
-25 NINQKHIVCIE
+25 NTNQKHVVCIE
-36 GGTYSNTVQLVI
+36 GSSYSNRVQLVI
-48 DDLETKRKYLKT
+48 DDPEKNKKYIKSE
-60 DEYKPFV
+60 EYKPFV

-77 PFYKNRKEEQREN
+77 PFYKGRKEEQREN
-90 MAKYGITFKKLR
+90 MTKYGITFKQLK

-109 IVDRLENGF
+109 IVDRLEEGY

-130 RDLRAFFTKGGLDM
+130 RDLRTFFSKGGLDI

-152 TEDLFTPEIKGGKP
+152 TENLFTPEIKGGKP
-166 FIFDPNND
+166 FIYDPNND
-174 SIVYNTISENYEI
+174 SIIYNTISENYEI
-187 IIRGIDKVVYNSIQI
+187 IIRDINKVVYNSIQI
-202 KYSGEFKEEEPEEDD
+202 KYSGEFQEEETKEDD
-217 NDDVD
+217 NDDVS

-231 ITQSNGVL
+231 STQSNVL
-239 KKLKLF
+239 KKLALF
-245 INYEIFHDESE
+245 HNYEIFHDESE

-267 IAGEKINLFYQIS
+267 IEGQKINIFYQIS

-297 KGIRMFNGYK
+297 KGVRMFNGYK

-322 GLNPNKD
+322 GLYPDKD
-329 RIFAIGCKDNRNFV
+329 RIFAIGSKDNRKFK
-343 SIDFVNEM
+343 SIDFVQEM
-351 DNDEEERKLIIN
+351 DNDDEERKLIIN
-363 LFKHID
+363 LFNHID
-369 KLKPAIIFGYNSE
+369 RLKPAIIFGYNSE
-382 DFDFNFIL
+382 DFDFNFVL
-390 RRAEK
+390 KRAEK

-433 SMFGYNVLDIIHAVW
+433 KMYGYNVLDTIHAVW

-478 VNNGA
+478 VKNGA
-483 KIYEMWKEDK
+483 KIYEMWKENK
-493 FYINKSQTN
+493 NYINKSQTN

-508 DEYQDK
+508 NELQDNSIDYLLENPEYDS
-514 VIEYLEINPDY
+514 
-525 DKIISGSEIIEQYL
+525 IISGKQIIEQYL

-590 NDLAIPYTPHKRDFT
+590 NDLAIPYTPNKKQFT

-636 LVFPKHDIT
+636 SVFPRHDVT

-724 IHYFMKFSAIP
+724 IHYFMKFGAIP
-735 ITEDSV
+735 ITED
-741 TGDTPVYIK
+741 
-750 YENGVIDIVQIGS
+750 
-763 LFNVNSSFLDEEK
+763 
-776 LRDYESK
+776 
-783 NYLILTRGGWKKI
+783 
-796 NYVYKHK
+796 
-803 TNKKI
+803 
-808 HTITTKDRRIDVTED
+808 
-823 HSLFQNAIEVKPKD
+823 
-837 LLKNDKIDIFDLT
+837 
-850 TLDFNYKEDCI
+850 
-861 YPLNEETA
+861 
-869 WLYGMFL
+869 
-876 GDGSALSSK
+876 
-885 RNKNYFSKRRNE
+885 
-897 YIVYNHEGRNDWKIS
+897 
-912 NQNIEFLEKSKDIL
+912 
-926 KKYFNIDGLIKDH
+926 
-939 RKSSNVHN
+939 
-947 MVAYGK
+947 
-953 DFVKFFANNFYTKD
+953 
-967 REKKIP
+967 
-973 SFILSCNDL
+973 
-982 NILKSFIEGFIDAE
+982 
-996 GYPKGYDTCISIDQ
+996 
-1010 KPKIA
+1010 
-1015 LAGLSLILFKLNK
+1015 
-1028 EYRIYLRKDKEHIT
+1028 
-1042 KIAFPQY
+1042 
-1049 NKRKPTS
+1049 
-1056 IMKSDLVY
+1056 
-1064 NNRINETKFDFV
+1064 
-1076 YDVSTEDG
+1076 
-1084 TFIAGIGGIICHN
+1084 
-1097 TDGCNFSI
+1097 TDGCNFSV
-1105 PEYTLIDLDFN
+1105 PEYTNIDLDFN
-1116 VLTTP
+1116 VLPTP

-1131 EGVTYKGVD
+1131 EGVAYKGVD

-1196 EYLENENEYVKKY
+1196 EYLEKENEYVEKY
-1209 AEENSYSA
+1209 AKENSYSS

-1223 KLRRSKPKVTGNTIK
+1223 KLRKSKPKVTGNTIK

-1259 NKPKEFIEFYYEY
+1259 NRPKEFIEFYYEY

-1283 KKIASKSRLKQTVEE
+1283 KKIASKSRLKQTVED
-1298 YQNRGTDV
+1298 YQKRGTDV

-1328 GIDFIYYVNN
+1328 GVDFIYYVNN

-1363 KELKNNPD
+1363 KELKDNPD
-1371 MLGEYNVAR
+1371 MVGEYNVAR
-1380 YVTNFNKRVTAL
+1380 YVNNFNKRVTAL
-1392 LTVFPEKIRK
+1392 LTVFPEKVRN
-1402 TLIKEKPMDRE
+1402 TLIKDKPMDRE
-1413 YYGDNEI
+1413 HYADNEI

-1459 SDYEIKSYEYHDKFS
+1459 CDYEIKSYEYHDKFS
-1474 EIKEKMKALG
+1474 EIKEKMKTLG
-1484 ITSKLKMQHQ
+1484 ITSKLKMQHE
-1494 RYKNDDIVLLLR
+1494 RYKNDDIVLLLK
-1506 KGYQID
+1506 KGYEID
-1512 NEIVDLEYSKY
+1512 NEVINLEYSKY
-1523 LNTSNVYLP
+1523 LSTSNVYLP

-1539 HAIYKKTNSKKLTE
+1539 HATYKKTNSKKVTE
-1553 SNKFFISKV
+1553 VNKFFISKV

>member
-10 KTFKDEEVEKFLNGR
+10 KTFKDEEVERFLNGR
-25 NINQKHIVCIE
+25 NINQKYIVCIE
-36 GGTYSNTVQLVI
+36 GSSYSNKVQLVI
-48 DDLETKRKYLKT
+48 DDPETNKKSIRT
-60 DEYKPFV
+60 EEYKPFV
-67 YVKDLKKLGI
+67 YVKDLKALGI
-77 PFYKNRKEEQREN
+77 SFYKDRKDEYREN
-90 MAKYGITFKKLR
+90 IGKYNITFKKLR
-102 TTDNNGA
+102 ITDNNGSV
-109 IVDRLENGF
+109 VDRLKNG
-118 KYIFYTD
+118 YTHIVYTD
-125 SAYGM
+125 SEYGM
-130 RDLRAFFTKGGLDM
+130 RDLLTFFRQGGLDI
-144 YWKATESF
+144 YWKATETF
-152 TEDLFTPEIKGGKP
+152 TNELFTPDLKGGKP
-166 FIFDPNND
+166 FIFDSNND
-174 SIVYNTISENYEI
+174 SIIYNTISENYEI
-187 IIRGIDKVVYNSIQI
+187 VIRNINKVIYNSIQV
-202 KYSGEFKEEEPEEDD
+202 KYTGEFTEEKLDDED
-217 NDDVD
+217 NDNLD
-222 DLIEEQPKV
+222 DLIEGEPKKV
-231 ITQSNGVL
+231 VQSDTL

-245 INYEIFHDESE
+245 HNYEIFHDESE

-267 IAGEKINLFYQIS
+267 KEGEKINVFYEIS
-280 NRNFFYTLKPE
+280 NRNLFYTLKPE
-291 EQYLIQ
+291 EQFLIQ

-307 TYDDVHKFVFDIETT
+307 TYDEIHKLVFDIETT

-343 SIDFVNEM
+343 SINFVNEM
-351 DNDEEERKLIIN
+351 DNDEEERQLIIKF
-363 LFKHID
+363 FKIIK

-382 DFDFNFIL
+382 EFDFNFIL
-390 RRAEK
+390 KRAE
-395 LGLDIETLVT
+395 LLDLDVLTLTT
-405 TYLKDKTIKRLED
+405 TYIDAKTIKRIEN

-424 NETKYYTKT
+424 NESKYYTKT
-433 SMFGYNVLDIIHAVW
+433 SMYGYNVLDIIHAVW

-467 FSEIAKPNRMY
+467 FAGIAKPNRMY
-478 VNNGA
+478 VKNGA
-483 KIYEMWKEDK
+483 KIFQMWKEDK

-508 DEYQDK
+508 EEHQNDVIGYLNQHSDYDK
-514 VIEYLEINPDY
+514 VITG
-525 DKIISGSEIIEQYL
+525 KEIIEQYL
-539 EDDLWETLEVDKRY
+539 EDDLWETLQVDKIY

-567 FERTATIGGAGSWN
+567 LERTATIGGAGSWN

-590 NDLAIPYTPHKRDFT
+590 NNLAIPVTPNKRDFT

-630 AIQLEH
+630 SIQLEH
-636 LVFPKHDIT
+636 YVFPRHDVT

-653 YFKFTRDKYKKWG
+653 YFKFTRDKYKKWA

-672 EQERKFYDTL
+672 EEDRKFYDAL

-724 IHYFMKFSAIP
+724 IHYFMQFGAIP

-750 YENGVIDIVQIGS
+750 YEDGIIDIVPISS
-763 LFNVNSSFLDEEK
+763 LFNDNSRFLDEEK
-776 LRDYESK
+776 LRDYSPK
-783 NYLILTRGGWKKI
+783 NYDILTRNGWKKI
-796 NYVYKHK
+796 KYVYKHK

-823 HSLFQNAIEVKPKD
+823 HSLFQNTIEVKPKD
-837 LLKNDKIDIFDLT
+837 LVRNDKIDIFDLT
-850 TLDFNYKEDCI
+850 KLGFTNKEECI

-885 RNKNYFSKRRNE
+885 RNKKYFSKRRNE

-926 KKYFNIDGLIKDH
+926 KKYFNINGLIKDH
-939 RKSSNVHN
+939 TKSSNIYNV
-947 MVAYGK
+947 VAYGK
-953 DFVKFFANNFYTKD
+953 DFVKFFTTNFYTHD

-973 SFILSCNDL
+973 SFILNCNDL

-996 GYPKGYDTCISIDQ
+996 GYPKGYDTCLSIDQ

-1015 LAGLSLILFKLNK
+1015 LAGLSLILNKLNK

-1042 KIAFPQY
+1042 KIAFPHY
-1049 NKRKPTS
+1049 GKRKSNS

-1064 NNRINETKFDFV
+1064 NNRINESKFDFV

-1084 TFIAGIGGIICHN
+1084 TFIAGIGGVICHN
-1097 TDGCNFSI
+1097 TDGCNFSV
-1105 PEYTLIDLDFN
+1105 PEYTNVDLNFN
-1116 VLTTP
+1116 KLDAP

-1183 EDKNKKKIFNIPK
+1183 EDKNRKKIFNIPK
-1196 EYLENENEYVKKY
+1196 EYLENEISYLEEYAQK
-1209 AEENSYSA
+1209 NNYSG
-1217 EHVKNL
+1217 EHIKNL
-1223 KLRRSKPKVTGNTIK
+1223 KIKKSKPKVTGNTIK
-1238 SKTMSEYIEDFINEG
+1238 SKTMSEYIEDFVNQA

-1283 KKIASKSRLKQTVEE
+1283 KKIASKSRLKQTVED
-1298 YQNRGTDV
+1298 YQNRGTDA

-1363 KELKNNPD
+1363 KELKDNPD

-1380 YVTNFNKRVTAL
+1380 YVNNFNKRVTAL
-1392 LTVFPEKIRK
+1392 LTVFSEKVRN
-1402 TLIKEKPMDRE
+1402 TLIKDKPMDRE
-1413 YYGDNEI
+1413 HYSDSEI
-1420 QLVNFDR
+1420 ELVNFDR

-1445 RTGLKPDDIFTEFK
+1445 RTGLRPSDIFKEFK
-1459 SDYEIKSYEYHDKFS
+1459 CDYELKSDEYYQKYF
-1474 EIKEKMKALG
+1474 EIKEKIKSLG

-1494 RYKNDDIVLLLR
+1494 RYKSEDIVLLLK
-1506 KGYQID
+1506 KGYIID
-1512 NEIVDLEYSKY
+1512 DIKIDLNYSKY
-1523 LNTSNVYLP
+1523 LSAENVYLP

-1539 HAIYKKTNSKKLTE
+1539 LVIYKQTKSKKIVEYNRFFVAKVIDNELT
-1553 SNKFFISKV
+1553 
-1562 VKGELD
+1562 
-1568 IIKEV
+1568 IINEV

>member
-10 KTFKDEEVEKFLNGR
+10 KTFKDEQVERFLNGR
-25 NINQKHIVCIE
+25 NTNQKHVVCIE
-36 GGTYSNTVQLVI
+36 GSSYSNIVQLVI
-48 DDLETKRKYLKT
+48 DDPEKNKKYIKSE
-60 DEYKPFV
+60 EYKPFV

-90 MAKYGITFKKLR
+90 MTKYGITFKQLR

-109 IVDRLENGF
+109 IVDRLEQGY

-130 RDLRAFFTKGGLDM
+130 RDLRTFFSKGGLDM
-144 YWKATESF
+144 YWKSTESF
-152 TEDLFTPEIKGGKP
+152 TENLFTPETKVGKP

-174 SIVYNTISENYEI
+174 SIIYNTISENYEI
-187 IIRGIDKVVYNSIQI
+187 IIRDINKVVYNSIQI
-202 KYSGEFKEEEPEEDD
+202 KYSGEFQEEKSEDD
-217 NDDVD
+217 NDDVS
-222 DLIEEQPKV
+222 DLIEEQTKV
-231 ITQSNGVL
+231 STQSNVL
-239 KKLKLF
+239 KKLALF
-245 INYEIFHDESE
+245 HNYEIFHDESE

-267 IAGEKINLFYQIS
+267 IQGQKINIFYQIS

-297 KGIRMFNGYK
+297 KGVRMFNGYK

-322 GLNPNKD
+322 GLYPEKD

-351 DNDEEERKLIIN
+351 NNDEDERKLIIN

-390 RRAEK
+390 KRAEK

-433 SMFGYNVLDIIHAVW
+433 SMFGYNVLDVIHAVW

-467 FSEIAKPNRMY
+467 FAGIAKPNRMY
-478 VNNGA
+478 VKNGA
-483 KIYEMWKEDK
+483 KIYEMWKE
-493 FYINKSQTN
+493 NKNYVNKTETN
-502 DYDLIP
+502 DYELIP
-508 DEYQDK
+508 YEYQDNPIDYLLDK
-514 VIEYLEINPDY
+514 PEYDS
-525 DKIISGSEIIEQYL
+525 IISGKQIIEQYL
-539 EDDLWETLEVDKRY
+539 ADDLWETLEVDKRY

-567 FERTATIGGAGSWN
+567 LERTATIGGAGSWN

-590 NDLAIPYTPHKRDFT
+590 NELAIPYTPNKKEFT

-630 AIQLEH
+630 SIQLEH
-636 LVFPKHDIT
+636 YVFPRHDVT

-653 YFKFTRDKYKKWG
+653 YFKFTRDKYKKWA
-666 KDETLP
+666 KDETLS
-672 EQERKFYDTL
+672 EEERKFYDAL

-695 AFGSEYFNWADFDC
+695 AFGSEFFNWADFDC

-724 IHYFMKFSAIP
+724 IHYFMQFGAIP
-735 ITEDSV
+735 ITED
-741 TGDTPVYIK
+741 
-750 YENGVIDIVQIGS
+750 
-763 LFNVNSSFLDEEK
+763 
-776 LRDYESK
+776 
-783 NYLILTRGGWKKI
+783 
-796 NYVYKHK
+796 
-803 TNKKI
+803 
-808 HTITTKDRRIDVTED
+808 
-823 HSLFQNAIEVKPKD
+823 
-837 LLKNDKIDIFDLT
+837 
-850 TLDFNYKEDCI
+850 
-861 YPLNEETA
+861 
-869 WLYGMFL
+869 
-876 GDGSALSSK
+876 
-885 RNKNYFSKRRNE
+885 
-897 YIVYNHEGRNDWKIS
+897 
-912 NQNIEFLEKSKDIL
+912 
-926 KKYFNIDGLIKDH
+926 
-939 RKSSNVHN
+939 
-947 MVAYGK
+947 
-953 DFVKFFANNFYTKD
+953 
-967 REKKIP
+967 
-973 SFILSCNDL
+973 
-982 NILKSFIEGFIDAE
+982 
-996 GYPKGYDTCISIDQ
+996 
-1010 KPKIA
+1010 
-1015 LAGLSLILFKLNK
+1015 
-1028 EYRIYLRKDKEHIT
+1028 
-1042 KIAFPQY
+1042 
-1049 NKRKPTS
+1049 
-1056 IMKSDLVY
+1056 
-1064 NNRINETKFDFV
+1064 
-1076 YDVSTEDG
+1076 
-1084 TFIAGIGGIICHN
+1084 
-1097 TDGCNFSI
+1097 TDGCNFSV
-1105 PEYTLIDLDFN
+1105 PEYTNIDLNFN
-1116 VLTTP
+1116 KLDTP

-1196 EYLENENEYVKKY
+1196 EYLEKENEYFTEY
-1209 AEENSYSA
+1209 AEKNLYMDEA
-1217 EHVKNL
+1217 IKNL
-1223 KLRRSKPKVTGNTIK
+1223 KIKKSKPKVTGNTIK

-1259 NKPKEFIEFYYEY
+1259 NRPKAFIEFYYEY

-1298 YQNRGTDV
+1298 YQKRGTDV
-1306 NGKAKAKQAHMELII
+1306 NGKSKAKQAHMELII
-1321 AHDINTS
+1321 AHNINTS
-1328 GIDFIYYVNN
+1328 GVDFIYYVNN

-1363 KELKNNPD
+1363 KELKDNPD
-1371 MLGEYNVAR
+1371 MVGEYNVAR
-1380 YVTNFNKRVTAL
+1380 YVNNFNKRVTAL
-1392 LTVFPEKIRK
+1392 LTVFPEKVRN
-1402 TLIKEKPMDRE
+1402 TLIKDKPMDRE
-1413 YYGDNEI
+1413 YYADNET

-1459 SDYEIKSYEYHDKFS
+1459 CDYEIKSYEYHNKFS
-1474 EIKEKMKALG
+1474 EIKEKMKTLG

-1494 RYKNDDIVLLLR
+1494 KYKNDDIVLVL
-1506 KGYQID
+1506 KKVYQID
-1512 NEIVDLEYSKY
+1512 NEIIDLEYSKY
-1523 LNTSNVYLP
+1523 LSTSNVYLP

-1539 HAIYKKTNSKKLTE
+1539 HAIYKKTNTKKITE
-1553 SNKFFISKV
+1553 VNKFFISKV